1 MRSAAGRVFAAVA
14 FAILFAGSAPAADP
28 KSVDLSDLK
37 DAVKAA
43 TKKGANVD
51 EVGKALDAVAKH
63 LAEGWTAPK
72 PDDAPP
78 AELTALREA
87 VEAAARKGENVDA
100 IREELDAVEKALL
113 GRALTAA
120 PRVELPWLR
129 MPKPDPDPTTR
140 FGRGGFGGRGDVVIR
155 GGGGGIVIGGGL
167 GGPGGP
173 NFRSVTIANGNFT
186 VKASQGG
193 VDYEL
198 TGALAG
204 DDADAVKV
212 VITVGEKKIEAENLK
227 KVPEE
232 HREAVDKLVK
242 SIRR

>member
-1 MRSAAGRVFAAVA
+1 MRSAAGRLFAAVA
-14 FAILFAGSAPAADP
+14 FAILFAGFATAADP

-51 EVGKALDAVAKH
+51 EVAKALDAVAKL
-63 LAEGWTAPK
+63 LAKGWTAPK
-72 PDDAPP
+72 PEEAPP

-100 IREELDAVEKALL
+100 VRDELDAVEKALL
-113 GRALTAA
+113 GRVLAAA
-120 PRVELPWLR
+120 PRIELPWLR
-129 MPKPDPDPTTR
+129 LPKPDPDPTTR
-140 FGRGGFGGRGDVVIR
+140 FGRGGFGGRGDVIVR
-155 GGGGGIVIGGGL
+155 GGGGIAIGGGL
-167 GGPGGP
+167 GGLGGG
-173 NFRSVTIANGNFT
+173 NFRSLTIANGNFT
-186 VKASQGG
+186 LKASQGG

-198 TGALAG
+198 TGSLAG

-232 HREAVDKLVK
+232 HREAVDKLIK